1 MSINMSLVDCNKL
14 YFMSYVSYKLMCYV
28 TDYLSTLFHS
38 QHSNYGNTAFYPST
52 YQNFHNQQQQ
62 HSRPPVPGKRG
73 HSGFLGSSGNAYT
86 SQSNQSMRR
95 SQQHYR
101 FQHY

>member
-1 MSINMSLVDCNKL
+1 MIN
-14 YFMSYVSYKLMCYV
+14 F
-28 TDYLSTLFHS
+28 LFHLLS

-52 YQNFHNQQQQ
+52 YQNFHHNQQQQ
-62 HSRPPVPGKRG
+62 HSRQPVPGKRG

-86 SQSNQSMRR
+86 SQPNQSMRR